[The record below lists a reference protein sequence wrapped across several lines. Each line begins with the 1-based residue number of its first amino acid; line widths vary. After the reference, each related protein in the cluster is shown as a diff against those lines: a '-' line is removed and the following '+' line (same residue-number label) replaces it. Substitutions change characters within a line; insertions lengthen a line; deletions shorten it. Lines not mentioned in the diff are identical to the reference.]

1 MKKRFKL
8 LVALLI
14 ILTSGTRVL
23 AQSEVRYKD
32 VLLDGKPA
40 KLNVATGEI
49 TFVISKEKSVENK
62 VDSVKTKSMRVT
74 NTGIIT
80 ALSQPEV
87 LNGNGSDFHVVK
99 EGDNLFQLSLKYQTS
114 LTELKKA
121 NNLET
126 TLIRKGQKLRIRN
139 FDKARIITPVWIVKK
154 GDNLYRISI
163 ETGTTVNAIKS
174 LNGLTSDTIYIGQKL
189 QLK

>member
-1 MKKRFKL
+1 VKKRFKL

-49 TFVISKEKSVENK
+49 TFAISKVKSVENK
-62 VDSVKTKSMRVT
+62 VDSVKTKLIRVT
-74 NTGIIT
+74 NPEIIT
-80 ALSQPEV
+80 ALSQPKV
-87 LNGNGSDFHVVK
+87 LNGDVSDFHVVK
-99 EGDNLFQLSLKYQTS
+99 EGDNLFQLSIKYKIS

-139 FDKARIITPVWIVKK
+139 FDTISAITPVWIVKK

-163 ETGTTVNAIKS
+163 ETGTTVNAIRS
-174 LNGLTSDTIYIGQKL
+174 LNDLTSDTIYIGQKL

>member
-1 MKKRFKL
+1 VKKRFKL

-49 TFVISKEKSVENK
+49 TFAISKVKSVENK
-62 VDSVKTKSMRVT
+62 VDSVKTKLIRVT
-74 NTGIIT
+74 NPEIIT
-80 ALSQPEV
+80 ALSQPKV
-87 LNGNGSDFHVVK
+87 LNEDVSDFHVVK
-99 EGDNLFQLSLKYQTS
+99 EGDNLFQLSLKYKTS
-114 LTELKKA
+114 LTVLKKA

-139 FDKARIITPVWIVKK
+139 FDTVRGITPVWIVKK

>member
-1 MKKRFKL
+1 VKKRFKL

-49 TFVISKEKSVENK
+49 TFAISKVKSVENK
-62 VDSVKTKSMRVT
+62 VDSVKTKLIRVT
-74 NTGIIT
+74 NPEIIT

-87 LNGNGSDFHVVK
+87 LNEDVSDFHVVK
-99 EGDNLFQLSLKYQTS
+99 EGDNLFQLSLKYKTS

-139 FDKARIITPVWIVKK
+139 FDTVRGITPVWIVKK

-174 LNGLTSDTIYIGQKL
+174 LNGLTSDTIYIDQKL